1 MATEKISTRDMVLA
15 LRSAGYTD
23 ATVALEMA
31 RFLPG
36 AVPPSLNSIRR
47 WRYGQTEPSPPYA
60 VVLELVYRSAKQ
72 SGVIKERP

>member
-1 MATEKISTRDMVLA
+1 MAAEKISSRDMVLA
-15 LRSAGYTD
+15 LREAGYTD

-47 WRYGQTEPSPPYA
+47 WRYGQTEPSSPYA
-60 VVLELVYRSAKQ
+60 VVLKLVYQSAKQ
-72 SGVIKERP
+72 RGLTKEGA